1 MWKTLSS
8 KEIFKHPRIT
18 IIEDKVLLPNGKE
31 SSYIKYA
38 YEGDAVTIIAKN
50 LEGKILLQKEYS
62 YPPNQ
67 ELLQLPGG
75 SIAINEDVLVG
86 ANRELMEEMDYE
98 ARDIKIIGKYLI
110 NNRRTKA
117 YMYVLT
123 ADNLSTKSLE
133 GDLEESIAPVWLT
146 ELEIDDLIRKGEIIN
161 PHTLAS
167 WCIYKS
173 CH

>member
-8 KEIFKHPRIT
+8 KEIFNHSRIT

-31 SSYIKYA
+31 TTYIKYA
-38 YEGDAVTIIAKN
+38 YKGDYVTIIAKN
-50 LEGKILLQKEYS
+50 SEGKILLQKEYS

-75 SIAINEDVLVG
+75 GISINEDVLGG
-86 ANRELMEEMDYE
+86 ANRELGEEMDIK
-98 ARDIKIIGKYLI
+98 ANNIKIIGKYLI

-117 YMYVLT
+117 YMWVLL
-123 ADNLSTKSLE
+123 AENLVINRVD
-133 GDLEESIAPVWLT
+133 GDMEENISPIWLS
-146 ELEIDDLIRKGEIIN
+146 ELEVDTLIRKGEVIN
-161 PHTLAS
+161 SHTLAS

-173 CH
+173 SH